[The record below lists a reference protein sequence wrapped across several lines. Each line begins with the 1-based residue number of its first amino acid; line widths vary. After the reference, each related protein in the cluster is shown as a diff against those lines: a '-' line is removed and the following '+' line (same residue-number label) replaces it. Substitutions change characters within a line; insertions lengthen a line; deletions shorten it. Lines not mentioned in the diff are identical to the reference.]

1 MLAMPT
7 CTLKNSDSLQTASPA
22 PAGLIDAASL
32 TSEPKRPPWATA
44 RIEQR
49 MVESMVSDDTK
60 LFRELER
67 RGVSE
72 ATVRAHARAIGMTWE
87 FIKQCRLSESRPGMR
102 VCINCDVRFLSS
114 GIDNRL
120 CRRCGRR

>member
-1 MLAMPT
+1 MWFDAMPAASPHDT
-7 CTLKNSDSLQTASPA
+7 EALQTASPA
-22 PAGLIDAASL
+22 AAPS
-32 TSEPKRPPWATA
+32 WATH

-49 MVESMVSDDTK
+49 MVESLISDDTK
-60 LFRELER
+60 LIRELER

-72 ATVRAHARAIGMTWE
+72 ASVRAHARALGMTWE
-87 FIKQCRLSESRPGMR
+87 FIKQCRLSGSRPAMR
-102 VCINCDVRFLSS
+102 VCVNCDVRFLSS